1 MWFQFAQDKHGRSQL
16 FYGFPTVPW
25 GPPNVARIAV
35 DAATRRIKDPN
46 ERETNVVNPED
57 IRDAQNFVRE
67 HVVGVD
73 STVPASALTCLQTNV
88 FGACTFSLTEIHRS
102 FLR

>member
-1 MWFQFAQDKHGRSQL
+1 MWFQFAPDQDNRSQL

-35 DAATRRIKDPN
+35 DAATRRIKDPS
-46 ERETNVVNPED
+46 ERLANVVNPED
-57 IRDAQNFVRE
+57 IRDTQNFIKK

-73 STVPASALTCLQTNV
+73 STVPAFTLTCLQTNV
-88 FGACTFSLTEIHRS
+88 FGICS
-102 FLR
+102 